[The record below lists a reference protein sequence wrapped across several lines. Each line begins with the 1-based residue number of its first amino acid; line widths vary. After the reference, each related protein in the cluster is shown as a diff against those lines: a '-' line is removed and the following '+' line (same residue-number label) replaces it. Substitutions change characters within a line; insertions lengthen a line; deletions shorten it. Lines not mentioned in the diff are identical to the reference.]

1 VAAQVTCSRASKLL
15 FDQRP
20 KSDRKDLYDLESEFK
35 SLLSAVK
42 KGAPLVTIVGLRRTG
57 KTSLLMT
64 ALNQIHGSSITLD
77 LRVLASKPYA
87 TKRDLIQEIERAL
100 NGFYKAHLSS
110 GKRLFNWLKR
120 VQGVGISHV
129 GISISWGGKE
139 PTELAALFDEL
150 NAWAKQE
157 KTRMVV
163 AFDEAQE
170 LKKVAGVD
178 MMKLVAHIYDY
189 CRNIT
194 LVMTGSAIG
203 LLYDFLGSQDAEA
216 PLYGREVTEIRLNRL
231 SDEMST
237 DFLKRGFK
245 QSRIKA
251 DEKVVDLAVKR
262 LGGITGWLT
271 LFGITCVKAGAVSE
285 SAIDQTVEA
294 GKSLAK
300 HEFDN
305 FLKGREV
312 AKQRYETI
320 IQQLS
325 RGSSS
330 WSAIKGTIEAMEGK
344 TINDR
349 NITDLVNT
357 LVKAGFVEKDGESY
371 RLTDQMLAES
381 FK

>member
-1 VAAQVTCSRASKLL
+1 ML

-20 KSDRKDLYDLESEFK
+20 KSNRKDLYDLESELR
-35 SLLSAVK
+35 SLLSAIK
-42 KGAPLVTIVGLRRTG
+42 KGTPLVTIVGLRRTG

-64 ALNQIHGSSITLD
+64 ALNQVRVSSITMD
-77 LRVLASKPYA
+77 LRSLASKPYA

-100 NGFYKAHLSS
+100 NGFYKEHLSA

-120 VQGVGISHV
+120 VQGIGISHV

-150 NAWAKQE
+150 NSWAKKE

-178 MMKLVAHIYDY
+178 MMKLFAHVYDY

-194 LVMTGSAIG
+194 LVFTGSAIG

-216 PLYGREVTEIRLNRL
+216 PLYGRSVTEIRLNRL
-231 SDEMST
+231 SDEMSM

-245 QSRIKA
+245 QSKMKTDVAIIDSAAKG
-251 DEKVVDLAVKR
+251 
-262 LGGITGWLT
+262 LGGIMGWLT
-271 LFGITCVKAGAVSE
+271 LFGTTCVQSGAVTE
-285 SAIDQTVEA
+285 SAIDKTVEA
-294 GKSLAK
+294 GKLLAK

-312 AKQRYETI
+312 AKDRYKTI

-330 WSAIKGTIEAMEGK
+330 WSAIKGAIEAGEGK

-381 FK
+381 FS

>member
-1 VAAQVTCSRASKLL
+1 LL

-20 KSDRKDLYDLESEFK
+20 KSDRRDLYDLESEFK

-64 ALNQIHGSSITLD
+64 ALNQIHGSSITMD

-100 NGFYKAHLSS
+100 NGFYKEHLSS

-150 NAWAKQE
+150 NSWAKQE

-231 SDEMST
+231 SDEMSK

-245 QSRIKA
+245 QSRIKT
-251 DEKVVDLAVKR
+251 DEEVIGLAVKR

-271 LFGITCVKAGAVSE
+271 LFGITCIKAGAVSE

-330 WSAIKGTIEAMEGK
+330 WSAIKGAIEATEGK